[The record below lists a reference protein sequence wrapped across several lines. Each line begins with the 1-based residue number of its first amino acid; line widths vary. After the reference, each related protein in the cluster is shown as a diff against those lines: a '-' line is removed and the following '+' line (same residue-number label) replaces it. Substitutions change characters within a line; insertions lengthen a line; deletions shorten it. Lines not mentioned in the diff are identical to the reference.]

1 MDKQIKLISK
11 IFGSEIILKVILGF
25 TSIIL
30 ARYLT
35 IDNYALF
42 FYILTIAN
50 LSISVSSIFFNK
62 LFFTKNNFKS
72 INTFNKLN
80 VIFALIIISTIIF
93 TSIALINSIDILLF
107 FTVIN
112 LVIVRV
118 IYLHNQT
125 ILQRK
130 LDFKKIYI
138 KELLRVIFYAFPTIF
153 YLLISNEYKI
163 KYIFLIQVFSFSI
176 TEILFAKKHTIFFSV
191 SEIKKVF
198 NLFFINE
205 NKYILFYTIT
215 LMVLSSVDTL
225 MLKMLSNDYEL
236 SNYGAAFTLY
246 AFLMLG
252 LSSVHKYILPKTTLS
267 KISNFEYILKPIKKT
282 GLIIMPLF
290 VIGLFLSEKIFIII
304 YGENKFPESYII
316 FNILAVSAVLSFFLS
331 PYSNLLFKTGHF
343 KFQTITY
350 IFGLLI
356 FIGLNY
362 LLIPI
367 YGSKGAAVNTL
378 LTFFIVNFL
387 VYLKSKKIIKNQS
400 LY

>member
-1 MDKQIKLISK
+1 MDNQIKLISK
-11 IFGSEIILKVILGF
+11 IFGSEIFLKVILGF

-35 IDNYALF
+35 NDNYALF

-93 TSIALINSIDILLF
+93 ALIALINRIDILLF

-112 LVIVRV
+112 LIIVRV

-236 SNYGAAFTLY
+236 GNYGAAFTLY

-267 KISNFEYILKPIKKT
+267 KISNFENILKPIKKT
-282 GLIIMPLF
+282 GLFIMPLF

-304 YGENKFPESYII
+304 YGENKF
-316 FNILAVSAVLSFFLS
+316 
-331 PYSNLLFKTGHF
+331 
-343 KFQTITY
+343 Q
-350 IFGLLI
+350 
-356 FIGLNY
+356 IGR
-362 LLIPI
+362 
-367 YGSKGAAVNTL
+367 AHV
-378 LTFFIVNFL
+378 
-387 VYLKSKKIIKNQS
+387 
-400 LY
+400 